1 RLKQAWQEKAEPTKR
16 IDTTSSTSSRKIVPY
31 EQTSGTSNNG
41 LHGANEKQSARSG
54 EGISA
59 RGTKRLASTIVT
71 PSRDDGI
78 MECDM
83 HDEDLLGLDLK
94 EMEDSEAQPVVS
106 MRTTEH
112 GSSGPSTKVSKSS
125 RQGTKA
131 NVPLSFQHKKFE
143 ILRRG
148 SPRKSSSSSQGA
160 HMARDSS

>member
-1 RLKQAWQEKAEPTKR
+1 
-16 IDTTSSTSSRKIVPY
+16 
-31 EQTSGTSNNG
+31 
-41 LHGANEKQSARSG
+41 
-54 EGISA
+54 
-59 RGTKRLASTIVT
+59 
-71 PSRDDGI
+71 
-78 MECDM
+78 MECDV

-94 EMEDSEAQPVVS
+94 EMEDSEVQPVVS

-160 HMARDSS
+160 HMARDSSRSKRHYQSSRKQRGSGSKGVSKGDGVMGSKNSSHKYI